1 MVRSNPSSKS
11 QIRLIIETSWIEQLD
26 VLAASRFQSR
36 LALIRF
42 YLRQAMDKDLSELE
56 EFLRQRK
63 QKDETCK
70 RLQSYLD
77 DHHS

>member
-11 QIRLIIETSWIEQLD
+11 QLRLILESTWIKELD

-42 YLRQAMDKDLSELE
+42 YLRQAMDKDLSELD

-63 QKDETCK
+63 QKEDTCK
-70 RLQSYLD
+70 RLQSYID